1 MFEWF
6 NSHKLWIVNM
16 LKHNFLPLVAA
27 APMHT
32 QSSTIRQS
40 QQASAV
46 VLVAILSSSENGV
59 IFGAIAFYVA
69 EMSQQLQVKS
79 EREWLRGSVKKYV
92 ICNNENDFCK
102 QLLANNTEYNRNEMQ
117 KKKEVCDSGTMRQR
131 DTGTVG
137 KWDYATVSW
146 PCKTLSFN

>member
-1 MFEWF
+1 MFEWL

-40 QQASAV
+40 QRVSAV

-69 EMSQQLQVKS
+69 KMSQQLQVKS
-79 EREWLRGSVKKYV
+79 ERASVKKYV

-102 QLLANNTEYNRNEMQ
+102 QLLANNTEYNRNGMQ
-117 KKKEVCDSGTMRQR
+117 TKKEVCDSGTMRQR

-137 KWDYATVSW
+137 QWEHATVSW

>member
-1 MFEWF
+1 
-6 NSHKLWIVNM
+6 M

-40 QQASAV
+40 QRASAV

-69 EMSQQLQVKS
+69 KMSQQLQVKS

-102 QLLANNTEYNRNEMQ
+102 QLLRNTTETKCKG
-117 KKKEVCDSGTMRQR
+117 KKKYATVELCDSGTLGQLDSGTMRR
-131 DTGTVG
+131 
-137 KWDYATVSW
+137 
-146 PCKTLSFN
+146 

>member
-1 MFEWF
+1 
-6 NSHKLWIVNM
+6 M

-40 QQASAV
+40 QRVSAV

-69 EMSQQLQVKS
+69 KMSQQLQVKS
-79 EREWLRGSVKKYV
+79 ERASVKKYV

-102 QLLANNTEYNRNEMQ
+102 QLLANNTEYNRNGMQ
-117 KKKEVCDSGTMRQR
+117 TKKEVCDSGTMRQR

-137 KWDYATVSW
+137 QWEYATVSW

>member
-1 MFEWF
+1 
-6 NSHKLWIVNM
+6 M

-40 QQASAV
+40 QRVSAV

-69 EMSQQLQVKS
+69 KMSQQLQVKS
-79 EREWLRGSVKKYV
+79 EREWWRGSVKKYV

-102 QLLANNTEYNRNEMQ
+102 QLLANNTEYNRNGMQ
-117 KKKEVCDSGTMRQR
+117 TKKEVCDSGTMRQR

-137 KWDYATVSW
+137 QWEYATVSW